1 MPSPPPP
8 PPSVVHEEACEKEAA
23 SPNEKEPAP
32 PITDGEVK
40 GSGAVEG
47 GEVVVVVV
55 AVGKELYR
63 EGGRG
68 ISGDELLPPSPPL
81 PFPPPPLPPPTL

>member
-1 MPSPPPP
+1 MPSPPP

-47 GEVVVVVV
+47 GEVVVVV

-81 PFPPPPLPPPTL
+81 PFPPPPPPTL